1 VRRSLPSWL
10 LGSLSLALL
19 IVNTILWCTPF
30 YVFGIARLLVPIERW
45 RRAMNDLLRQLAE
58 GWIQCNGL
66 LLGLVHEIDWDV
78 RGIEG
83 LRHDARYL
91 ISCNHQTWA
100 DIPILQRTFNRRI
113 PFIRFFLKQELI
125 WVPLLGLAWW
135 FLDYPF
141 MKRYSRET
149 LEKRPELRGRDLE
162 RARKACEKFRRGPV
176 SLLNFLEGSRFTA
189 AKHAHQ
195 QSPYRRL
202 LRPKAGGMAFVLDA
216 MGGSLRS
223 LLDVTIVYPD
233 GAPDFWEFLAGGLDR
248 VIVHV
253 EERPIPQELLGG
265 DYLGDRVFREQFQAW
280 IEDLW
285 KQKDEQMAKLLVEHE
300 KPPSDPHDSR
310 HPRP

>member
-1 VRRSLPSWL
+1 
-10 LGSLSLALL
+10 LL
-19 IVNTILWCTPF
+19 IVNTVLWCAPF
-30 YVFGIARLLVPIERW
+30 YVFGIARLLVPIESW
-45 RRAMNDLLRQLAE
+45 RQVMAGLLRRLAE
-58 GWIQCNGL
+58 GWIQCNSL
-66 LLGLVHEIDWDV
+66 LLDLVHEIDWDV
-78 RGIEG
+78 RGIDG
-83 LRHDARYL
+83 LHHGGSYV

-149 LEKRPELRGRDLE
+149 LERHPELRGKDLE
-162 RARKACEKFRRGPV
+162 STRKACEKFRRAPV
-176 SLLNFLEGSRFTA
+176 SILNFLEGSRFTA

-195 QSPYRRL
+195 KSSYRML

-216 MGGSLRS
+216 MGDSLRS

-233 GAPDFWEFLAGGLDR
+233 GAPNFWEFLAGGLDR

-253 EERPIPQELLGG
+253 EERTIPQDLLGG
-265 DYLGDRVFREQFQAW
+265 DYLGDSAFREQFKAW
-280 IEDLW
+280 VDGLW
-285 KQKDEQMAKLLVEHE
+285 KQKDERMAALLAEDGV
-300 KPPSDPHDSR
+300 R
-310 HPRP
+310 HSEEIGGA